1 MFEELTR
8 SISEETV
15 RTLFRANLVLEPAPP
30 GPPAGAARRGPER
43 PASAVEPRA
52 LPRVRATPKSESHAT
67 VSAFGTP
74 AVAEATSAAAADSPR
89 RAPSVAQEPKVGR
102 NDPCPC
108 GSGKKYKK
116 CHGA

>member
-1 MFEELTR
+1 MFEVLTR
-8 SISEETV
+8 SIREETV
-15 RTLFRANLVLEPAPP
+15 RTLFRANLVMEPTPGGAPP
-30 GPPAGAARRGPER
+30 AAAPRRDAPA
-43 PASAVEPRA
+43 EPRLLA
-52 LPRVRATPKSESHAT
+52 PRVRATPKSESHAA

-74 AVAEATSAAAADSPR
+74 EAAGGAPSEAPR
-89 RAPSVAQEPKVGR
+89 RAPVVAQESKVGR